1 MAKFLFITRIIIT
14 KTVALCIKCPSSSV
28 EISYRILAAP
38 LILSVTHIWVP
49 LTPNMGE
56 ARKRNR
62 KRKALESDKERSNDE
77 TATNDA
83 NNVIETKRGGE
94 SARSNHSFWRKY

>member
-1 MAKFLFITRIIIT
+1 
-14 KTVALCIKCPSSSV
+14 
-28 EISYRILAAP
+28 
-38 LILSVTHIWVP
+38 
-49 LTPNMGE
+49 MGE

-83 NNVIETKRGGE
+83 NNFVETKRGGE